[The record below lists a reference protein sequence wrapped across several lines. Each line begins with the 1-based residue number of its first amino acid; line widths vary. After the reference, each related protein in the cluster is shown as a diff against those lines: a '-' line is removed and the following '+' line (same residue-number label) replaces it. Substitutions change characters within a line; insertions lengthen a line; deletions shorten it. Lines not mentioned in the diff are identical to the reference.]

1 VAARARSPG
10 RAVTRVRYGILA
22 DVHGNLHALRAVL
35 SELERV
41 GVDRILFA
49 GDLVGYG
56 PQPNECVELV
66 AGLDAVCVAGNHDL
80 IVLGALSEERCIPLA
95 RDSLRWTRT
104 VLAPAAREFLARLPL
119 QARAT
124 GGVVVAHGSLD
135 DPQEYTT
142 RPQQADRQLA
152 ALPAEARLLV
162 VGHTHL
168 PWAYGARSGSL
179 SPRGVIPLGDDPALL
194 LNPGAVGQSRELRS
208 WARCAVLDLDRRTA
222 RFLALP
228 YEIGRCRADLRRA
241 GLSPRGCHLRPSVLG
256 TGRRALRRLAERAQR
271 RASSRARSRG

>member
-1 VAARARSPG
+1 
-10 RAVTRVRYGILA
+10 VRYGILA

-35 SELERV
+35 RELERA
-41 GVDRILFA
+41 GVDRLLLA

-66 AGLDAVCVAGNHDL
+66 AELDAVCVAGNHDL
-80 IVLGALSEERCIPLA
+80 IALGALPDERCIRLA

-104 VLAPAAREFLARLPL
+104 VLTPAAREFLAGLPL
-119 QARAT
+119 QAQAP

-152 ALPAEARLLV
+152 ALPAGARLLV
-162 VGHTHL
+162 VGHTHR

-179 SPRGVIPLGDDPALL
+179 PSRGTVPFYDDPAVL
-194 LNPGAVGQSRELRS
+194 LNPGAVGQSRELRAR
-208 WARCAVLDLDRRTA
+208 ARCAVLDLQRGSA
-222 RFLALP
+222 LFLAVP
-228 YEIGRCRADLRRA
+228 YDVDRCREDLRRL

-256 TGRRALRRLAERAQR
+256 AGRRAVRRLAERAQR
-271 RASSRARSRG
+271 RSSSRERSRE